1 MDYVTPSFE
10 VGLEGAPMLMN
21 IAGLNTDGTDGGF
34 KPMAYI
40 NQPYFSRTYARLSG
54 HKNTPFIKE
63 KSNTVALWEKENIIY
78 FSHNIFTIYKEYG
91 SSFVRNYILHALNKL
106 YANRITVCKD
116 LSTVGRIRLR
126 ENEDE
131 NYYILHLLY
140 AVQIK
145 RGKCYTTDD
154 FPTFRDTKVEL
165 ELAHDVQT
173 CSDLITGQEI
183 KLEKVGKKTILT
195 IPNWKMH
202 SAILLKYD
210 K

>member
-1 MDYVTPSFE
+1 MIH
-10 VGLEGAPMLMN
+10 A
-21 IAGLNTDGTDGGF
+21 DGTDGGF

-40 NQPYFSRTYARLSG
+40 NEPYFSRTYACFSG
-54 HKNTPFIKE
+54 HKNTPFMKE
-63 KSNTVALWEKENIIY
+63 HSNKVALWEKGNIIY

-91 SSFVRNYILHALNKL
+91 SSFVRNYILYALNKL
-106 YANRITVCKD
+106 YTNKITVCKD

-126 ENEDE
+126 ENEDKK
-131 NYYILHLLY
+131 YYILHLLY

-154 FPTFRDTKVEL
+154 FPTFRATKVEL
-165 ELAHDVQT
+165 ELAHDVQICT
-173 CSDLITGQEI
+173 DLITGQEI